1 MTDPGDDSSIGAPSR
16 PEVLAR
22 EIAEARLLL
31 DSLHA
36 DIHDAEARLQ
46 GNVSYRLLEANE
58 QLVLAML
65 RAQSETDSAVAA
77 LESASHSAEH
87 DVLTGL
93 PNRALLQDR
102 YTQASASAR
111 RHGARMALLFIDLDD
126 FKQINDSLGHPV
138 GDALLIDT
146 ARRLLASTRDVD
158 TVARFGG
165 DEFVVL
171 VSEIALPSDA
181 GLVAAKLLAAIAE
194 PLVVGD
200 QVLRVTASI
209 GIGIHPDDADTAERL
224 LALADE
230 AMYVAKAQ
238 GGGCSHFVARP
249 VPPALR
255 PEPGGR
261 TRPRQSLAESAHLNQ
276 LLREANEQLVVAALG
291 AAELKETAEQ
301 ALARHQACLALLGH
315 EIRTPLSPLLYAAA
329 LLDRGPH
336 PPQAL
341 ARLKQTI
348 ERQVVQIAR
357 LVDDMLALALSG
369 QTQLK
374 ITPRP
379 ADLVA
384 LAREAVE
391 VCQPALEARGQRL
404 MFRSDRPVEDARLD
418 AARIVQVLVNL
429 IDNASK
435 YTPPGGYV
443 SVSVTSTADEVVVS
457 VRDDGMGLASSDTQ
471 ALFEPF
477 LRAPEALA
485 SGSSGVG
492 IGLTVVRELVTAHH
506 GTVEVS
512 SAGVGQGAEFT
523 VRLPR

>member
-1 MTDPGDDSSIGAPSR
+1 MTHPGDNSGTGEAAR
-16 PEVLAR
+16 PEALAR
-22 EIAEARLLL
+22 EIAAARSLLG
-31 DSLHA
+31 SLQA
-36 DIHDAEARLQ
+36 DIREAEERLQ
-46 GNVSYRLLEANE
+46 GHESYRLLEANE

-102 YTQASASAR
+102 YTQAAASVR

-126 FKQINDSLGHPV
+126 FKRINDGLGHPV

-171 VSEIALPSDA
+171 VSEIAQPSDA

-194 PLVVGD
+194 PLAVGD

-209 GIGIHPDDADTAERL
+209 GIGIHPDDADTADRL

-230 AMYVAKAQ
+230 AMYMAKSQ
-238 GGGCSHFVARP
+238 GGGTAHFVAQV
-249 VPPALR
+249 VPPSPR
-255 PEPGGR
+255 QEPGGR
-261 TRPRQSLAESAHLNQ
+261 TQRPQGLAESTHLNQ

-315 EIRTPLSPLLYAAA
+315 EIRTPLSPLRHAAA

-341 ARLKQTI
+341 ARLKRTI

-369 QTQLK
+369 QTQLR
-374 ITPRP
+374 ITRRP
-379 ADLVA
+379 ADLVS

-391 VCQPALEARGQRL
+391 VCQPVIEARGQL
-404 MFRSDRPVEDARLD
+404 VLFHSDQPVEEARLD

-435 YTPPGGYV
+435 YTPPGGHL
-443 SVSVTSTADEVVVS
+443 SVSVTSTTDELAVA

-492 IGLTVVRELVTAHH
+492 IGLTVVRELVTAHQ